1 MLRRGVS
8 GTGGLIL
15 VEGQP
20 GMGKSLLLAEAAKAA
35 VGQGYTP
42 VQAVADE
49 FARTIPLSSL
59 LLALSDVAEPAGH
72 RKTDPADPD
81 SRVLDIQE
89 RLANLARH
97 GPVLVTADD
106 LQYAAPLT
114 LHALR
119 VLPERLAATPLCW
132 ILARSTDSGPD
143 DAGQLFDLL
152 ERDGADRVLLGPLPE
167 AVIADIVADQLGVI
181 PDRQLLSL
189 ANAAGGNPFLVGEL
203 LRGLREE
210 NVLVISGGRATVAA
224 ERLPARVQKFFWRKI
239 EGLQPRTR
247 QLIEVSAVIGPS
259 FAVEDVA
266 EMLGQPPAVVLPSV
280 NKALAVGILVADGA
294 TLTFRDSMTWRAI
307 TEAIPEPISR
317 ALHRQ
322 FGQLLLDRGSDL
334 RAASHL
340 VRGARQDDRRA
351 LEEMDRVVGRLLP
364 SAPQAATDLAMRA
377 VELTLPEDPA
387 RADRLVMVVR
397 ALTAEQRPE
406 EAMTLIDESLA
417 VPLPALPR
425 AELRCA
431 RAAIRA
437 ASGQPGEARAE
448 AEELLAE
455 PDLPASVRDEATVVL
470 LQALGEL
477 PDFAAAEQQ
486 AMRIISEPEMSSGMV
501 VAAARTLQATVQWNQ
516 GRLAAGLD
524 LFRHA
529 VSEAPADD
537 EQASPLA
544 HPLLDLAERLIDV
557 GKFDEAAALI
567 PAPRPASEGASLA
580 LAWSAPRLLRARIHL
595 AAGRIDDAA
604 SEAEAVLHGGRLP
617 DGSPHAILARCV
629 LATIALRR
637 GDLVSASQLLDSVS
651 ARLASNAGPG
661 SAGIRCQL
669 LAAQVAEARDGPA
682 AAMSIIEGIYEYV
695 SEFRWPLIQDPAVAP
710 WLVRL
715 ALVVGDNM
723 RAALVGGVAEELG
736 HANRAFP
743 IVTAACF
750 HAQGLL
756 TNDIALL
763 QLAAETQ
770 PDVWAS
776 ASAAEDLAGM
786 LADADRVADAIGWF
800 DHAYANFQKSGAS
813 RDAARVRGQLR
824 RLGVQRRHW
833 RPAPERSGRGVD
845 SLTETERGIA
855 ELVCQGLTNR
865 QIAEQTFVSA
875 NTIAFHLRNIYR
887 KLGIASRVQLAR
899 AVLDSS
905 EDYT

>member
-1 MLRRGVS
+1 
-8 GTGGLIL
+8 
-15 VEGQP
+15 
-20 GMGKSLLLAEAAKAA
+20 MGKSLLLAEAVQAA
-35 VGQGYTP
+35 AGQGFTP

-49 FARTIPLSSL
+49 FARTIPLSPL
-59 LLALSDVAEPAGH
+59 LLALSGIAEPEPAGQ
-72 RKTDPADPD
+72 RQAGQSDPD
-81 SRVLDIQE
+81 SRVLGIQR
-89 RLANLARH
+89 RLENLLRR

-106 LQYAAPLT
+106 LQHADPLT

-119 VLPERLAATPLCW
+119 VLPGHLAESSLCW

-143 DAGQLFDLL
+143 DAAQLFDLL
-152 ERDGADRVLLGPLPE
+152 ERDGAERVALGPLPE
-167 AVIADIVADQLGVI
+167 AVIADIVAGQLGAI

-203 LRGLREE
+203 VRGLREE
-210 NVLVISGGRATVAA
+210 HVLVTSAGRVTVTA
-224 ERLPARVQKFFWRKI
+224 ERLPERVQKFFWRKI
-239 EGLQPRTR
+239 EGLAPRIR

-266 EMLGQPPAVVLPSV
+266 EMLGQPPAVVLPSI
-280 NKALAVGILVADGA
+280 NKALAIGILVPDGA

-322 FGQLLLDRGSDL
+322 FGQLLLDRGNEL
-334 RAASHL
+334 QAAGHL
-340 VRGARQDDRRA
+340 VRGAREDDRRA
-351 LEEMDRVVGRLLP
+351 LAEMDRVAGRLLP
-364 SAPQAATDLAMRA
+364 SAPQAAADLAMRA

-387 RADRLVMVVR
+387 RAGRLVMVVR
-397 ALTAEQRPE
+397 ALTAEQRPQ
-406 EAMTLIDESLA
+406 EAITLIDESLA
-417 VPLPALPR
+417 MPLPALPR
-425 AELRCA
+425 AELRCV
-431 RAAIRA
+431 RAAILA
-437 ASGQPGEARAE
+437 ASGQPAEARAE

-455 PDLPASVRDEATVVL
+455 PDLPTGIRDEATVVL
-470 LQALGEL
+470 LQSLGEL
-477 PDFAAAEQQ
+477 PDFATAEQQ
-486 AMRIISEPEMSSGMV
+486 AAKIISEPDMSSGMV
-501 VAAARTLQATVQWNQ
+501 LAAARTLQATVRWNQ

-529 VSEAPADD
+529 VSEAPAE
-537 EQASPLA
+537 EQGPLPA
-544 HPLLDLAERLIDV
+544 HPLLDLAARLIDV
-557 GKFDEAAALI
+557 GKFEEASALI
-567 PAPRPASEGASLA
+567 PAPRPASEGAGPA
-580 LAWSAPRLLRARIHL
+580 LAWSAPRLLRARIYL

-604 SEAEAVLHGGRLP
+604 AEAEAVLQGGRLP
-617 DGSPHAILARCV
+617 DGSPHAILARCM
-629 LATIALRR
+629 LSTIALRR

-651 ARLASNAGPG
+651 AWLADAGPG
-661 SAGIRCQL
+661 WAGARCQI

-682 AAMSIIEGIYEYV
+682 AAMSIVEGIYEYV

-715 ALVVGDNM
+715 ALAVGDNQ
-723 RAALVGGVAEELG
+723 RAALAGGVAEELG

-743 IVTAACF
+743 IVTAACL

-776 ASAAEDLAGM
+776 ASAAEDLAGL

-833 RPAPERSGRGVD
+833 RAGAERPAKGVD
-845 SLTETERGIA
+845 SLTDTERGIA

-887 KLGIASRVQLAR
+887 KLGITSRVQLAR
-899 AVLDSS
+899 VVLDSS
-905 EDYT
+905 EDYS

>member
-1 MLRRGVS
+1 
-8 GTGGLIL
+8 
-15 VEGQP
+15 
-20 GMGKSLLLAEAAKAA
+20 MGKSLLLAEAAQAA
-35 VGQGYTP
+35 VRLGFTP

-49 FARTIPLSSL
+49 FARTIPLSPL
-59 LLALSDVAEPAGH
+59 LLALSDLDEPSEQ
-72 RKTDPADPD
+72 RLTDHSDPD
-81 SRVLDIQE
+81 SRGPGIQK
-89 RLANLARH
+89 RLENLLRR

-106 LQYAAPLT
+106 LQHADPLT

-119 VLPERLAATPLCW
+119 VLPGHLAASSLCW

-152 ERDGADRVLLGPLPE
+152 ERDGAARVPLGPLPE
-167 AVIADIVADQLGVI
+167 AVIADMVADQLGAI

-203 LRGLREE
+203 VRGLREE
-210 NVLVISGGRATVAA
+210 GLLATSGGRVTVTA
-224 ERLPARVQKFFWRKI
+224 ERLPERIRKFFWRKI
-239 EGLQPRTR
+239 EGLQPRIR

-259 FAVEDVA
+259 VAVEDVA
-266 EMLGQPPAVVLPSV
+266 EMLGQSPAVVLPSV

-322 FGQLLLDRGSDL
+322 FGQLLLDRGNEL
-334 RAASHL
+334 QAAGHL

-351 LEEMDRVVGRLLP
+351 LQEMDRVVGKLLP
-364 SAPQAATDLAMRA
+364 SAPQAAADLAMRA

-387 RADRLVMVVR
+387 RAGRLVMVVR
-397 ALTAEQRPE
+397 ALTAEQRPQ

-417 VPLPALPR
+417 MPLPPLPR
-425 AELRCA
+425 AELRIA

-437 ASGQPGEARAE
+437 ASGQPEEARAE

-455 PDLPASVRDEATVVL
+455 TDLPAGIRDEAMVVL
-470 LQALGEL
+470 LRALGEL
-477 PDFAAAEQQ
+477 PDFATAEQR
-486 AMRIISEPEMSSGMV
+486 AARIISEPDMSSDTV
-501 VAAARTLQATVQWNQ
+501 VAAARALQATVRWNQ

-529 VSEAPADD
+529 VSEAPAEE
-537 EQASPLA
+537 EQGPLQNR
-544 HPLLDLAERLIDV
+544 PVLDLAARLIDV
-557 GKFDEAAALI
+557 GKFEEASALI
-567 PAPRPASEGASLA
+567 PAPRPASEGGGPA

-604 SEAEAVLHGGRLP
+604 AEAEAVLQGGRLP
-617 DGSPHAILARCV
+617 DGSPHAILARCM

-651 ARLASNAGPG
+651 ARLTDAGPG
-661 SAGIRCQL
+661 WAGIRCQI

-682 AAMSIIEGIYEYV
+682 AAMSIVEGIYEYV

-715 ALVVGDNM
+715 ALAAGDNQ
-723 RAALVGGVAEELG
+723 RAALVGSVAEELG

-743 IVTAACF
+743 IVTAACL

-776 ASAAEDLAGM
+776 ASAAEDLAGL

-833 RPAPERSGRGVD
+833 RTTPERSGRGVD

-887 KLGIASRVQLAR
+887 KLGITSRVQLAR
-899 AVLDSS
+899 VVLDSS